1 MTAVLPSRARS
12 KLGFGEMPSN
22 KTHADALVAYVSLLE
37 KNGSKRADL
46 SLKDHFARLLISQLT
61 SEPLNNSTYR
71 TAVDAML
78 GSIPVEHK
86 TRAVQVARE
95 MFPLLASDVKAVVAL
110 MKSGGYR
117 DFSRSA
123 ALDAGAGIKGM
134 KSLVTASQSH
144 VFSSQQIALQHS
156 YEAALFDLE
165 VDDEVMALR
174 ANLSKMLLYLTREND
189 VNPSNYRVV
198 IDAMLPKIN
207 TEESR
212 LYFVV
217 VAREFY
223 HFLTGDQN
231 AQNQITMAGEP
242 QAALAVLK
250 SNKDWKSGG

>member
-1 MTAVLPSRARS
+1 
-12 KLGFGEMPSN
+12 MPSN
-22 KTHADALVAYVSLLE
+22 KNHADSLAAYVSLLE

-46 SLKDHFARLLISQLT
+46 SLKDHFARLLVSQLT
-61 SEPLNNSTYR
+61 SEPLSSSTYR

-86 TRAVQVARE
+86 ARAVQVARE

-123 ALDAGAGIKGM
+123 APNTNVGVKGIG
-134 KSLVTASQSH
+134 SLVKAAQSH
-144 VFSSQQIALQHS
+144 VFSSQQIALQHT

-174 ANLSKMLLYLTREND
+174 VKLSKTLLYLTSDKE
-189 VNPSNYRVV
+189 VNPAQYRVV
-198 IDAMLPKIN
+198 IDAVLPMIN

-212 LYFVV
+212 LYFVT

-223 HFLTGDQN
+223 HFLTADQN

-242 QAALAVLK
+242 QAARDALRA
-250 SNKDWKSGG
+250 NHDWKHGG

>member
-1 MTAVLPSRARS
+1 
-12 KLGFGEMPSN
+12 MPSN
-22 KTHADALVAYVSLLE
+22 KAHADALVAYISLLE

-61 SEPLNNSTYR
+61 NEPLSNSTYR
-71 TAVDAML
+71 AAVDAML
-78 GSIPVEHK
+78 VSIPVEQK
-86 TRAVQVARE
+86 PRAVQVARE

-117 DFSRSA
+117 DFSRTA
-123 ALDAGAGIKGM
+123 ASDAGAGINGM
-134 KSLVTASQSH
+134 KSLVKTCKSH
-144 VFSSQQIALQHS
+144 VFSNQQIALQHA
-156 YEAALFDLE
+156 YEAALFELE
-165 VDDEVMALR
+165 VDDEVVALR
-174 ANLSKMLLYLTREND
+174 GMLSKILLYLTRDKE
-189 VNPSNYRVV
+189 VNPAHYRVL

-212 LYFVV
+212 LYFVT

-231 AQNQITMAGEP
+231 PQNQITMAGEP

-250 SNKDWKSGG
+250 SNEDWKNGG

>member
-1 MTAVLPSRARS
+1 
-12 KLGFGEMPSN
+12 MPSN
-22 KTHADALVAYVSLLE
+22 KAHTDALVAYISLLE

-46 SLKDHFARLLISQLT
+46 SLKDQFSRLLISQLT
-61 SEPLNNSTYR
+61 SEPLSSSTYR
-71 TAVDAML
+71 AAVDAML

-95 MFPLLASDVKAVVAL
+95 MFPLLVSDVKAVVAL

-123 ALDAGAGIKGM
+123 TPDANAGINGM
-134 KSLVTASQSH
+134 KSLVKASQSH
-144 VFSSQQIALQHS
+144 VFSSQQIALQHT
-156 YEAALFDLE
+156 YETALFDLQ
-165 VDDEVMALR
+165 VDDKVMALR
-174 ANLSKMLLYLTREND
+174 SMLSKILLYLTLDKE
-189 VNPSNYRVV
+189 VNPAQYRVV
-198 IDAMLPKIN
+198 IDAVLLKIN

-212 LYFVV
+212 LYFVT

-231 AQNQITMAGEP
+231 PQNQITMAGEP

-250 SNKDWKSGG
+250 SNEDWRNGG

>member
-1 MTAVLPSRARS
+1 MTALLPSRVRS
-12 KLGFGEMPSN
+12 NLGFGEMPSN
-22 KTHADALVAYVSLLE
+22 KAHTDALVAYISLLE

-61 SEPLNNSTYR
+61 SEPLSNSTYR

-78 GSIPVEHK
+78 GSLPVEHK

-95 MFPLLASDVKAVVAL
+95 MFPLLVSDVKAVVAL

-117 DFSRSA
+117 DFSSSA
-123 ALDAGAGIKGM
+123 ASDANAGIKGM
-134 KSLVTASQSH
+134 RSLIKASQSH
-144 VFSSQQIALQHS
+144 PFSSQQIALQHT

-174 ANLSKMLLYLTREND
+174 GMLSKMLLYLTRDKE
-189 VNPSNYRVV
+189 VNPAQYRVV

-207 TEESR
+207 AEESR
-212 LYFVV
+212 LYFVT

-223 HFLTGDQN
+223 HFLTGDQK

-242 QAALAVLK
+242 QAAQAVLK
-250 SNKDWKSGG
+250 ANDDWRTGG